1 MVKPTQKIQSEYRKL
16 NVQHS
21 LGRISRKQMMD
32 GLQDLLKRHGDVL
45 RSGQID
51 VLDRLAH
58 QTLGEQINT
67 HLQNLTHTKEPK

>member
-21 LGRISRKQMMD
+21 LGRISGKQMVD
-32 GLQDLLKRHGDVL
+32 GLQELLKRHGDVL

-51 VLDRLAH
+51 VLDQLAH
-58 QTLGEQINT
+58 KTLGEQITT
-67 HLQNLTHTKEPK
+67 HLKHLQDKGS